1 MLARTP
7 LFQFLGAIIVLLVT
21 DYMPVAGVIAFMI
34 WVTWIYSAMSKKS
47 YTMVDGQGE
56 TATRTPVYGDVA

>member
-21 DYMPVAGVIAFMI
+21 DYMPVAGVVAFMI
-34 WVTWIYSAMSKKS
+34 WVAWIYSAMRKKS
-47 YTMVDGQGE
+47 YTKVDGQGE
-56 TATRTPVYGDVA
+56 TVTRTPVYGDAA